1 MKKNHDILLNLKLIN
16 SFKKEKKL
24 FPCLFLDRDGVVIKD
39 CHYIKNKE
47 QVILEKGAL
56 ELINKAYEAKWI
68 IVIITNQSG
77 INRGIISW
85 NDYNSVTREML
96 SNFKNFNPFA
106 GIYANSLGPN
116 EDLDS
121 WRKPSPKMIFK
132 AAEDLPI
139 DLEKSILIG
148 DRMTDLLAGLNAKIP
163 LIFHV
168 KTGHGEKE
176 REEILKEKIFLN
188 CIKNNS
194 LKKQTIIK
202 LIDNLDAFPL
212 KIIN

>member
-1 MKKNHDILLNLKLIN
+1 MKKIHDILLNPKLIKY
-16 SFKKEKKL
+16 FKKEKKL

-77 INRGIISW
+77 INRGIINW
-85 NDYNSVTREML
+85 NDYKSVTKEML
-96 SNFKNFNPFA
+96 CKFKDFNPFA

-116 EDLDS
+116 EGLNS

-139 DLEKSILIG
+139 DLKKSILIG

-168 KTGHGEKE
+168 KTGHGKKE
-176 REEILKEKIFLN
+176 RGEILKEKIFLN
-188 CIKNNS
+188 CMKNNT

-202 LIDNLDAFPL
+202 LIDNLDSFPL